1 MTNIF
6 SKINNIKLEN
16 IGEYLNLQK
25 LKNINAADLK
35 ESILSDPGIVIKYLL
50 IILTFFTV
58 LHTYQKHQEKS
69 GGLNKNILQNE
80 KLLTAINEYN
90 ATKKNY
96 ENFIKNFPQGLP
108 AYQLLDELANISA
121 QNNVHI
127 LNFSPATEKDFSQ
140 WKMALV
146 NMTITSSDYNN
157 MVRYIQSLENS
168 HYALRVER
176 WTGSPSQEQGEKTIK
191 ATIDISSM
199 VLKND

>member
-6 SKINNIKLEN
+6 SKINNIKIEN

-25 LKNINAADLK
+25 LRSINVAELK
-35 ESILSDPGIVIKYLL
+35 ESILSDPGIVIKYFL

-58 LHTYQKHQEKS
+58 LHTYQKHQEKA
-69 GGLNKNILQNE
+69 GGLNKTILQNE
-80 KLLTAINEYN
+80 KLLKAINEYN
-90 ATKKNY
+90 TTKKNY
-96 ENFIKNFPQGLP
+96 DDFMKNFPQGLP

-140 WKMALV
+140 WKLALV
-146 NMTITSSDYNN
+146 NMTITSSDYKN
-157 MVRYIQSLENS
+157 MVRYIQSLEDS